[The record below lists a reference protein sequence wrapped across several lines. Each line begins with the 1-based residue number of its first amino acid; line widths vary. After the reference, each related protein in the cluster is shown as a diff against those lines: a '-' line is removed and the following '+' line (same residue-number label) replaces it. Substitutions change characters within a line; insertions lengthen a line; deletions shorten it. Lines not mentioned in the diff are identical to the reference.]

1 MTRSAVSSLPDD
13 LKERTRALIKSA
25 GLAPLSRLETAGGGG
40 NSRLYRAGL
49 ADGTAA
55 ALKVYPGLD
64 ADPRDRLATEFGA
77 LAFLHRHG
85 LTDVPRP
92 LACDDGARLG
102 LYEWIEGERP
112 AGDLSVLDAMS
123 AFDARLLALG
133 RAPDAA
139 GLPLASEA
147 CLSPA
152 DLVKQVEGRLEA
164 LAALPDEPELE
175 GFLSDEIRPLLARA
189 APPARALAAPL
200 DPARRTLSASDFG
213 WHNML
218 ATSRGAVF
226 LDFEYFGWDDP
237 AKMACDVFWH
247 PGMAMPENW
256 GRRFIAGAIARRRAA
271 DPDLEARIAVSLPV
285 YGLRWVAIVL
295 NEFRPER
302 WRIRRHAAGDDDAA
316 AARDWS
322 AAKTRQ
328 LDKARAL
335 SARVAKALSDPAPV
349 L

>member
-1 MTRSAVSSLPDD
+1 VSFLPED
-13 LKERTRALIKSA
+13 LTDRTRALLRSA
-25 GLAPLSRLETAGGGG
+25 GLAPLVRLEAAGGGG

-55 ALKVYPGLD
+55 ALKVYPSLD
-64 ADPRDRLATEFGA
+64 ADPRDRLATEFQA
-77 LAFLHRHG
+77 LAFLHRNG
-85 LTDVPRP
+85 LTDVARP
-92 LACDDGARLG
+92 LARDDGARLG

-112 AGDLSVLDAMS
+112 DGDLSVLDAMS

-133 RAPDAA
+133 GAPDAA

-152 DLVKQVEGRLEA
+152 ELVAQVEARLEG
-164 LAALPDEPELE
+164 LAALPDEPDLSR
-175 GFLSDEIRPLLARA
+175 FLAETVHPLLKRA
-189 APPARALAAPL
+189 APPARAMAAPL

-218 ATSRGAVF
+218 ATSRGSVF

-247 PGMAMPENW
+247 PGMAMPEAW
-256 GRRFIAGAIARRRAA
+256 GRRFITQAIARRRVT
-271 DPDLEARIAVSLPV
+271 DPDIDSRVAVSLPL
-285 YGLRWVAIVL
+285 YGLRWVAIIL

-302 WRIRRHAAGDDDAA
+302 WRIRRHAAGDEAA

-335 SARVAKALSDPAPV
+335 SARVAKALSDPDPV